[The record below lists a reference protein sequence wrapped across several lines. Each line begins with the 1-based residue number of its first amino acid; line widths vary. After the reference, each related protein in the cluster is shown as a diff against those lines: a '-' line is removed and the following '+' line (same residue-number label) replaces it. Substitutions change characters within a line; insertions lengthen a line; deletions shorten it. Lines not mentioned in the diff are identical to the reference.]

1 MNQNQSYRLDGAN
14 IYSAKTGNLVAILA
28 DGEVVMQNGYNGQG
42 RLVKEFL
49 VEAFPDGIPAGGSAA
64 TVTTA
69 VTDDLP
75 EMPPK
80 GYCPESETLNSGDP
94 GFYFG
99 DAPAAPGSGT
109 LGKADTPEG
118 SDDAR
123 FLVGSIPETE
133 LPPMDPALGIATPAV
148 ARFIKKHRMSPDQI
162 TALVRRLELKMKAI

>member
-14 IYSAKTGNLVAILA
+14 ICSAKTGNLVAILA

-49 VEAFPDGIPAGGSAA
+49 NEVFPEGIPSAILPTATADPSVAESTAAMPEDVPTDELRTTPGEAG
-64 TVTTA
+64 VF
-69 VTDDLP
+69 V
-75 EMPPK
+75 
-80 GYCPESETLNSGDP
+80 
-94 GFYFG
+94 G

-109 LGKADTPEG
+109 LGTPDNPEG

-133 LPPMDPALGIATPAV
+133 LPAMDAALGISTPAV

-162 TALVRRLELKMKAI
+162 TALVRRLELKMKAL

>member
-1 MNQNQSYRLDGAN
+1 MNQNQSYRLDGDH
-14 IYSAKTGNLVAILA
+14 IYSSKTGNLIAILA

-64 TVTTA
+64 TA

-75 EMPPK
+75 EMPPE
-80 GYCPESETLNSGDP
+80 GYDPESETLNSGDP

-109 LGKADTPEG
+109 LGTPDNPEG
-118 SDDAR
+118 SEDAR
-123 FLVGSIPETE
+123 FLISSIPETE

-162 TALVRRLELKMKAI
+162 TALVRRLELKMKAL